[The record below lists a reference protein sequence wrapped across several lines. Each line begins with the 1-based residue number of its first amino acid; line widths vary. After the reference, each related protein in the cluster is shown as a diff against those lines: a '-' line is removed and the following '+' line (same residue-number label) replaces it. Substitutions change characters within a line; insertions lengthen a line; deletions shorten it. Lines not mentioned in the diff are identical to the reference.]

1 MYFKKNWGSMA
12 EKGPP
17 LGRIDIFQTS
27 PNQYVRETG
36 SFSMKIL
43 LLWILRRQR
52 FGAADAGFAAS
63 GARVLPAGFFFRSM
77 VQ

>member
-12 EKGPP
+12 EKRPP

-63 GARVLPAGFFFRSM
+63 GVRVLPAGFFFRSM